1 MDFLELAKKIEK
13 QGMEQYA
20 LMARTLE
27 VKGLNGIF
35 AYMAEQE
42 KRHYELFDSWQRK
55 EPARP
60 RLPEETVLVKAKEAF
75 EKLAKHFIGA
85 DFVAP
90 VNYEQAYKQALQFEN
105 NSIELYSETLS
116 KLDDGQQSVLVSIIK
131 EEKAHAR
138 FITDLMEFLRHPG
151 EWLEN
156 AEWHHSEEY

>member
-1 MDFLELAKKIEK
+1 MDFLELAKQIEK
-13 QGMEQYA
+13 QGMEQYS
-20 LMARTLE
+20 LMAKTLE

-35 AYMAEQE
+35 AYMGEQE

-60 RLPEETVLVKAKEAF
+60 GLPEETVLGKAKEAF
-75 EKLAKHFIGA
+75 ENLAKHFIPA
-85 DFVAP
+85 NFVAP
-90 VNYEQAYKQALQFEN
+90 GNYEQAYKQALQFEN
-105 NSIELYSETLS
+105 NSIDLYTKALS
-116 KLDDGQQSVLVSIIK
+116 KVDDGQQPVLVSIIK
-131 EEKAHAR
+131 EEMDHAR

>member
-1 MDFLELAKKIEK
+1 MDFLEFAKQIEK
-13 QGMEQYA
+13 QGMEQYT

-60 RLPEETVLVKAKEAF
+60 GLPEETVLGKAKDAF
-75 EKLAKHFIGA
+75 EKLAEHFIA
-85 DFVAP
+85 ANFVAP
-90 VNYEQAYKQALQFEN
+90 SNYEQAYKQALQFEN
-105 NSIELYSETLS
+105 NSIELYAKALS
-116 KLDDGQQSVLVSIIK
+116 KLDEGQQSVLASILK

-138 FITDLMEFLRHPG
+138 FITELMEFLRHPG

-156 AEWHHSEEY
+156 AEWHHLEEF